1 MSSSLY
7 TIVAIMLDNSRYQ
20 VAVDVPDENVEQV
33 LDVLKRKHIYRYA
46 RFEIFT
52 EEDDNEYE

>member
-1 MSSSLY
+1 MTLY
-7 TIVAIMLDNSRYQ
+7 TIVAILPDNTRYQ
-20 VAVDVPDENVEQV
+20 VAVDVSDEQVEKV
-33 LDVLKRKHIYRYA
+33 LDVLKTKHVYRYA

>member
-52 EEDDNEYE
+52 EDEDSYE